1 MPLFILSILIQV
13 ALVIHIVKTGRST
26 TWIWI
31 VVMLPVAGSI
41 AYFVL
46 EVLPGLT
53 QSRAGRSA
61 GKKVQSVLNP
71 NRDINQAANNY
82 AISDTVQNSL
92 RLAEECYSKGM
103 FEDARAL
110 FEKCLKGLHA
120 DDPDIM
126 LGIAKSDFEL
136 GQYAQTRTMLDKL
149 IELNPDFKNQDAH
162 LLYARTLEKLNNV
175 SEALHE
181 YETLHEYYSGPDASY
196 YYGCFLESQNQP
208 DSAKTVFE
216 GILQHAKNAGKHYNS
231 MHKDR
236 LRQVK
241 NKLD

>member
-61 GKKVQSVLNP
+61 GKKVRSVLNP

-175 SEALHE
+175 SQALHE

-196 YYGCFLESQNQP
+196 YYGCFLESQNQA

-216 GILQHAKNAGKHYNS
+216 GILQHAKNAGKHYNA